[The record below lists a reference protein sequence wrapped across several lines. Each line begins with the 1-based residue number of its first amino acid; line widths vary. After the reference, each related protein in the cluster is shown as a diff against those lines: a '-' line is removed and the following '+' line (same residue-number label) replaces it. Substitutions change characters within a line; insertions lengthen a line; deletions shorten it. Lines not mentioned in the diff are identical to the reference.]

1 MGSGSGFLVPGFGFW
16 FSVRGCRCC
25 FFLRS
30 GTRTRFCFL
39 ETDFFQEEHVDVS
52 VFETQTK
59 QGVKAYEARHTHLAD
74 LSRRRWRRTV
84 RIRAEGFLAGLK
96 RTYEVRPFGFHAMV
110 TIVAADTGSDFTREV
125 VGFERLKELQ
135 MLAQGT
141 LRSKIDYGDH
151 VWKVATH
158 WTNEIQN
165 VTVHKFTLQQMPGP
179 PKQDQ
184 TWYTWLHGTDHSGV
198 SVFLLRQGELYL
210 QTSRKEYDNLIPAP
224 LTSPECPGPFFSCAG
239 LQRCRADLLEALKKG
254 LEAEHRDALVYHPF
268 DNDLCFKQKP
278 PGESRG
284 AIDRKGKAGYN

>member
-1 MGSGSGFLVPGFGFW
+1 MLGSCFT
-16 FSVRGCRCC
+16 CR
-25 FFLRS
+25 
-30 GTRTRFCFL
+30 
-39 ETDFFQEEHVDVS
+39 
-52 VFETQTK
+52 
-59 QGVKAYEARHTHLAD
+59 
-74 LSRRRWRRTV
+74 
-84 RIRAEGFLAGLK
+84 
-96 RTYEVRPFGFHAMV
+96 
-110 TIVAADTGSDFTREV
+110 VAEV

-210 QTSRKEYDNLIPAP
+210 QTSRWPPFLQKEIPSLSTEESVTNLAGRKEYDNLSVNCIIPQRI
-224 LTSPECPGPFFSCAG
+224 TNSCGILA
-239 LQRCRADLLEALKKG
+239 AAT
-254 LEAEHRDALVYHPF
+254 
-268 DNDLCFKQKP
+268 
-278 PGESRG
+278 
-284 AIDRKGKAGYN
+284 